1 VCVCVCVR
9 VCAYVCVCRVFSNES
24 RHTNGSEQK
33 GVWCEDLMRLMHGS
47 CSSSKHDL
55 EAVRLEL
62 ARERTRR
69 RALEQEKEKLE
80 AMLIQA
86 SRTGGSSGGGMLID
100 LGEIASPRGLLMK
113 DTSRGSRVGTPRG
126 DVGSPMGPHSSA
138 YRQGLGG
145 DLTPRGQTRGGSPM
159 SSPRGTKQHD
169 LTPRGLSSWT

>member
-1 VCVCVCVR
+1 
-9 VCAYVCVCRVFSNES
+9 
-24 RHTNGSEQK
+24 
-33 GVWCEDLMRLMHGS
+33 MHGS
-47 CSSSKHDL
+47 CSASKREL

-113 DTSRGSRVGTPRG
+113 DMARGSRAGTPRG
-126 DVGSPMGPHSSA
+126 DVGSSIGPHSSAYRQGLGDRADLEFVGGGSSA

-145 DLTPRGQTRGGSPM
+145 DLTPRGHTRGGSPM
-159 SSPRGTKQHD
+159 SSPRGTKHD
-169 LTPRGLSSWT
+169 LTPARGLSSWT